1 MDAPLVATVKE
12 PVEPQPSSKSQG
24 EGLCQCALGF
34 TESHGN
40 YLHPRYQYVLK
51 PQGCGMKP
59 ESRPKDSGGTAD
71 GEAQPGFY
79 HWDHTPP
86 THLLLRAPP
95 HPCTTTTPTP
105 RLPGAGEVV
114 KLNVSCDLGQPY
126 FSAGWDVSGSSWQ
139 PGLARGS
146 GEGSGRRGD
155 GGAPECRPGK

>member
-1 MDAPLVATVKE
+1 MLHWWPQSRSLWRPSRAQKVRVRGFASVPWALLSLMETIPTQGTTVFLSHRG
-12 PVEPQPSSKSQG
+12 VEW
-24 EGLCQCALGF
+24 
-34 TESHGN
+34 
-40 YLHPRYQYVLK
+40 
-51 PQGCGMKP
+51 KP

-95 HPCTTTTPTP
+95 HPCTPSPATP
-105 RLPGAGEVV
+105 RLLGAGEVV

-126 FSAGWDVSGSSWQ
+126 FSAGWEVSGSSWQ
-139 PGLARGS
+139 PGPARGS

>member
-1 MDAPLVATVKE
+1 MATVKE
-12 PVEPQPSSKSQG
+12 PVEAQPSSKSQG

-51 PQGCGMKP
+51 PQGCGMETRVQTQGLRWYCRWRSP
-59 ESRPKDSGGTAD
+59 AWLLPLGPHSSHPPPPKS
-71 GEAQPGFY
+71 
-79 HWDHTPP
+79 PP
-86 THLLLRAPP
+86 TPL
-95 HPCTTTTPTP
+95 HPLPPTP

-126 FSAGWDVSGSSWQ
+126 FSAGWEVSGSSWQ
-139 PGLARGS
+139 PGPARGS